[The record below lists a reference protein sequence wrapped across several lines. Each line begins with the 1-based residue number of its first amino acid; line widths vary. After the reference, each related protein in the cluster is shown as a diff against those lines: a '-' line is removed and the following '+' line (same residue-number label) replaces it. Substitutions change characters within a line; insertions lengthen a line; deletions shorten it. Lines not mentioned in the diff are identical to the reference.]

1 MAAQPRI
8 RKNIDSLTPAELAD
22 YEHAFTKL
30 KEISDADPD
39 SIDGLQYFT
48 DLHNTML
55 GPCEHANDTFLPW
68 HRAHL
73 FLFEEAL
80 RRSRSE
86 EHTSELQ
93 SRQYLVCRLLLEKK

>member
-22 YEHAFTKL
+22 YERAFTKL

-55 GPCEHANDTFLPW
+55 ASASTPTTPSCPGTARTSSCSRRRSGART
-68 HRAHL
+68 HRA
-73 FLFEEAL
+73 
-80 RRSRSE
+80 RR
-86 EHTSELQ
+86 T
-93 SRQYLVCRLLLEKK
+93 

>member
-8 RKNIDSLTPAELAD
+8 RRNIDSLTPAELAD
-22 YEHAFTKL
+22 YEHAFAKL
-30 KEISDADPD
+30 KEISDADRE

-80 RRSRSE
+80 RRSDPPR
-86 EHTSELQ
+86 TSNVTLP
-93 SRQYLVCRLLLEKK
+93 Y